1 MTMRQSGQAAS
12 AGAPGFLADALAD
25 LSDDPEAPRPKVPTA
40 SNLDLV
46 SCHACSKLS
55 PLQHD
60 GSTCMRCG
68 AALSRRKPAS
78 LSRTWA
84 FLLAACI
91 LYIPANTLPIMLT
104 SSLRDSQQDTI
115 LSGIIYLWLSGSRLL
130 ALIVLVA
137 SIIVPLMKILILTY
151 LLLSVHWR
159 STRGLRQRTRLYRM
173 IEVIGRWSMLDIFV
187 VALLAALVRDGVLA
201 TVLPGPGAIAF
212 AAVVVMTMLA
222 SLSFDPRL
230 LWDVLEKKDG

>member
-1 MTMRQSGQAAS
+1 MTMHQSGQAAS
-12 AGAPGFLADALAD
+12 AGTPGLLADALAD
-25 LSDDPEAPRPKVPTA
+25 LTDDPDAPLPCVPTA
-40 SNLDLV
+40 GDLDLV

-55 PLQHD
+55 PRQRE
-60 GSTCMRCG
+60 GSTCLRCG
-68 AALSRRKPAS
+68 GALSRRKPAS

-84 FLLAACI
+84 FLVAACI

-115 LSGIIYLWLSGSRLL
+115 LSGIIYLWLTGARML

-159 STRGLRQRTRLYRM
+159 STRGIRQRTRLYRM

-187 VALLAALVRDGVLA
+187 VALLAALVRDGILA
-201 TVLPGPGAIAF
+201 TVLPGPGAMAF
-212 AAVVVMTMLA
+212 GAVVVMTMLA

-230 LWDVLEKKDG
+230 MWDVLEKKDG

>member
-1 MTMRQSGQAAS
+1 MTTHQSGQAAS
-12 AGAPGFLADALAD
+12 ARNPGLLADALVD
-25 LSDDPEAPRPKVPTA
+25 LTDDPDTPPPNVPTA
-40 SNLDLV
+40 SDLGLV

-55 PLQHD
+55 PRERED
-60 GSTCMRCG
+60 STCLRCG
-68 AALSRRKPAS
+68 SALSRRKPAS

-115 LSGIIYLWLSGSRLL
+115 LSGIIYLWLTGARML

-137 SIIVPLMKILILTY
+137 SIIVPLMKIVILTY

-159 STRGLRQRTRLYRM
+159 STRGIRQRTRLYRM

-187 VALLAALVRDGVLA
+187 VALLAALVRDGILA

-212 AAVVVMTMLA
+212 GAVVVMTMLA

-230 LWDVLEKKDG
+230 MWDVLEKKDG